1 MLSFEELKQVIKE
14 QEEQSNQNTQATE
27 DSAENLKRLQLCAR
41 LQEAEAKNEAA
52 KLKLEIL
59 RAQERQAEREHREK
73 AKRQQK
79 QQNFDNI
86 IYLFSLF
93 LVAGVIIASIIFTLT
108 IF

>member
-14 QEEQSNQNTQATE
+14 QEEQSTRDAHELE
-27 DSAENLKRLQLCAR
+27 DSAENLKRLQLKAR
-41 LQEAEAKNEAA
+41 LQEAEAKNEAQR
-52 KLKLEIL
+52 LKLEIL
-59 RAQERQAEREHREK
+59 KAQERRAEREQQEK
-73 AKRQQK
+73 AQRQRR

-86 IYLFSLF
+86 IYLLSLL

>member
-14 QEEQSNQNTQATE
+14 QEEQGAKDAHELE
-27 DSAENLKRLQLCAR
+27 DSAENLKRLQLRAR

-52 KLKLEIL
+52 RLKLEIL

>member
-27 DSAENLKRLQLCAR
+27 DSAENLKRLQLRAR

-52 KLKLEIL
+52 RLKLEIL
-59 RAQERQAEREHREK
+59 RAQERQAEREYTERT
-73 AKRQQK
+73 KRQQK
-79 QQNFDNI
+79 QQNFNNI
-86 IYLFSLF
+86 VYLFSLF
-93 LVAGVIIASIIFTLT
+93 LVAGVIVASIIFTLT

>member
-27 DSAENLKRLQLCAR
+27 DSAESLKRLQLRAR

-52 KLKLEIL
+52 RLKLEIL
-59 RAQERQAEREHREK
+59 RAQERQAEREHTER

-79 QQNFDNI
+79 QQNFNNI
-86 IYLFSLF
+86 VYLFSLF

>member
-14 QEEQSNQNTQATE
+14 QEEQSTRDAQELE
-27 DSAENLKRLQLCAR
+27 DSAENLKRLQLKAR
-41 LQEAEAKNEAA
+41 LQEAEAKNEAQR
-52 KLKLEIL
+52 LKLEIL
-59 RAQERQAEREHREK
+59 KAQERRAEREQQEK
-73 AKRQQK
+73 AQRQRR

-86 IYLFSLF
+86 IYLFSLL

>member
-14 QEEQSNQNTQATE
+14 QEEQSIRDTQE
-27 DSAENLKRLQLCAR
+27 LGDSAENLKRLQLRAR

-59 RAQERQAEREHREK
+59 RAQERQAEREHQERT
-73 AKRQQK
+73 KRQRK

-86 IYLFSLF
+86 VYLFSLF
-93 LVAGVIIASIIFTLT
+93 LVAGVIVASIIFTLT

>member
-14 QEEQSNQNTQATE
+14 QEEQSTKDAHELE
-27 DSAENLKRLQLCAR
+27 DSAENLKRLQLKAR
-41 LQEAEAKNEAA
+41 LQEAEARNEAQR
-52 KLKLEIL
+52 LKLEIL
-59 RAQERQAEREHREK
+59 KAQERQAQREHAERT
-73 AKRQQK
+73 ARQRK

-86 IYLFSLF
+86 IYLFSLL

>member
-14 QEEQSNQNTQATE
+14 QEEQSTKDAQELE
-27 DSAENLKRLQLCAR
+27 DSAENLKRLQLKAR
-41 LQEAEAKNEAA
+41 LQEAEAKNEAQR
-52 KLKLEIL
+52 LKLEIL
-59 RAQERQAEREHREK
+59 KAQERRAEREQQEK
-73 AKRQQK
+73 AQRQRR

-86 IYLFSLF
+86 VYLFSLL

>member
-27 DSAENLKRLQLCAR
+27 DSAENLKRLQLRAR

-52 KLKLEIL
+52 RLKLEIL
-59 RAQERQAEREHREK
+59 RAQERQAEREHAERT
-73 AKRQQK
+73 KRQQK
-79 QQNFDNI
+79 QQNFNNLV
-86 IYLFSLF
+86 YLFSLF